1 MCVSPMIVGMVA
13 SVSTVTG
20 RAVTGVAPICITGTT
35 AISIVALLIAI
46 GLLLIS
52 ILLLIPI
59 GLLIS
64 VTLLLGVGII
74 FIGGI
79 ILVGL

>member
-46 GLLLIS
+46 GLLIS